1 MTLKRMWWMVRLAFT
16 RGGGRRAEYCRR
28 AGVYAGIGD
37 NVTIQ
42 SRIIPIY
49 SELIRFGNNV
59 HVARNVDFVTHDIM
73 HLAINSYL
81 KNHPELIGAYHF
93 NERIGC
99 IDIKDNVFIGSNS
112 VILYNTSIGPN
123 VFIAS
128 GSVVTK
134 DCEPDSIYA
143 GCPAKKIGTFEEFIK
158 KRKSKEERGLIATTT
173 HNQHLTDDEILNA
186 WKVFEDSQRGSEEKL

>member
-1 MTLKRMWWMVRLAFT
+1 MTLKRLWWMIRLALT
-16 RGGGRRAEYCRR
+16 KGGYRRAEYCRK
-28 AGVYAGIGD
+28 AGIYASIGD

-42 SRIIPIY
+42 SRVIPIY

-73 HLAINSYL
+73 HCTINPYIKS
-81 KNHPELIGAYHF
+81 HSELIGDYRF

-99 IDIKDNVFIGSNS
+99 IDVGDNVFIGSNS

-143 GCPAKKIGTFEEFIK
+143 GCPARKIGTFEEFIK
-158 KRKSKEERGLIATTT
+158 KRRIQEEEGQIATTT
-173 HNQHLTDDEILNA
+173 HNQHLTEEEKVNA
-186 WKVFEDSQRGSEEKL
+186 WSVFKRKHKGDE

>member
-1 MTLKRMWWMVRLAFT
+1 MDGL
-16 RGGGRRAEYCRR
+16 RGGGKRAEYCRK
-28 AGVYAGIGD
+28 AGVYAAIGD

-59 HVARNVDFVTHDIM
+59 HVARNVDFVTHDII
-73 HLAINSYL
+73 HATINPYI
-81 KNHPELIGAYHF
+81 KEHPELLGDYRF
-93 NERIGC
+93 KERIGC
-99 IDIKDNVFIGSNS
+99 IDVKDNVFIGSNS
-112 VILYNTSIGPN
+112 VILYSTTIGPN

-143 GCPAKKIGTFEEFIK
+143 GCPAKKIGTFEEFIL
-158 KRKSKEERGLIATTT
+158 KRQNQEEAGLIATTT
-173 HNQHLTDDEILNA
+173 HNQHLTEDEIKTA
-186 WKVFEDSQRGSEEKL
+186 WSVFDDSHKRDEEKL